1 MNLRIATAVIA
12 CACLFAA
19 AAQAAPPQSNINAR
33 QAEQQHRIRQ
43 GVASGELTRREAAYL
58 QQREAEVR
66 RAERIARSDGY
77 VSPAER
83 ARINRMLDA
92 NSRAIRHQKRD
103 GQFR

>member
-1 MNLRIATAVIA
+1 MKHRIAAAAIA

-33 QAEQQHRIRQ
+33 QAEQQHRSRQ
-43 GVASGELTRREAAYL
+43 GVANGQLTRRESAYL
-58 QQREAEVR
+58 QHREADVR
-66 RAERIARSDGY
+66 RAERAARSDGY
-77 VSPAER
+77 MSPAER

-92 NSRAIRHQKRD
+92 NSRAIARQRHD